1 MTWEGAI
8 WFPFF
13 NWEEAK
19 SFIETAV
26 VIVVIVVVVVVVVD
40 VAAAVGGTRLV
51 SKIFTDSTTDRRH

>member
-13 NWEEAK
+13 NLEEVK
-19 SFIETAV
+19 SFIETAA
-26 VIVVIVVVVVVVVD
+26 VVVVVV